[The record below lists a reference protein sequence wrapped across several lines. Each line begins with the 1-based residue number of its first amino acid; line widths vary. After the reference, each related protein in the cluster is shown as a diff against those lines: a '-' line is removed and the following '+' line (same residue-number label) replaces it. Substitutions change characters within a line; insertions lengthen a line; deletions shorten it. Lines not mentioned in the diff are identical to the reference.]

1 MPGSETAGSGQGGVL
16 SLAAG
21 HPSVH
26 RLPSRG
32 VGLAAPPQVCRA
44 VTALRTGPQP
54 LPLASLRAGPSLAPH
69 PPRPAPAPAA
79 RRRQTAQKSPSPFVP
94 VVGSLGSWLPGLPI
108 VPLKTSANSF
118 YIPFNFVNGRKN
130 RVHRHLISQAG
141 ESLPGCFIS
150 LRGQMGCYFTLN
162 FPFPTYCDAAHS

>member
-1 MPGSETAGSGQGGVL
+1 MPGSETAGSGRGGVL

-21 HPSVH
+21 HPSGH

-32 VGLAAPPQVCRA
+32 VALAAPWPRSAAPAGVRRSHPPP
-44 VTALRTGPQP
+44 LRTAPPP
-54 LPLASLRAGPSLAPH
+54 LPLPSPRAGPSLAPH
-69 PPRPAPAPAA
+69 FARPRLH
-79 RRRQTAQKSPSPFVP
+79 RKSPSPSVP
-94 VVGSLGSWLPGLPI
+94 VVGSLGSWLRCLPI
-108 VPLKTSANSF
+108 APLKTSANPF
-118 YIPFNFVNGRKN
+118 YFPFNFVNGRKN